1 MFEFAEFT
9 KRVNT
14 DAITDILK
22 YMTMPGITAFSGGS
36 PAAETFPVAEIKSIV
51 DEALTKDAASI
62 LQYGSTGG
70 RPELKKA
77 YIEHMAKPKGVN
89 VSEENLLVLTGSNQ
103 GIGLIAD
110 VLVNP
115 GDTVLV
121 ESPTFLT
128 TIMVLNKLGANCIP
142 VQVDAQGMLPSDL
155 EEKIKKY
162 APKFIY
168 TIPTFQNPTGLTLPS
183 DRREK
188 IAQLAEKY
196 EVIVVEDDPYCELR
210 YKGETLPPIKSFDK
224 KGYVVLLS
232 SFSKIISPGLR
243 VGVMAAHKDI
253 ISKATLAKQ
262 LDDTHSPNLNQVI
275 CAEFLNRGLLP
286 AHLEKIKPLYA
297 VRLEAMLDAIAKYFP
312 KNVEYTKPEGGLF
325 VWGKAPGDFDIKQV
339 LERTANEEKVSFVP
353 GAPFFIN
360 PQDGK
365 NSFRLNFSS
374 NPPEKI
380 EEGIKKIGKILN
392 EYVK

>member
-1 MFEFAEFT
+1 MFKFAEFT
-9 KRVNT
+9 NRVNT

-22 YMTMPGITAFSGGS
+22 YMTMPGMTSFSGGR
-36 PAAETFPVAEIKSIV
+36 PATETFPVEEIRSIIE
-51 DEALTKDAASI
+51 EALSKDAATI

-77 YIEHMAKPKGVN
+77 YIEHMAKPKGIDVN
-89 VSEENLLVLTGSNQ
+89 EENLLVLTGSNQ
-103 GIGLIAD
+103 GIGFIAEA
-110 VLVNP
+110 LVNP
-115 GDTVLV
+115 GDNVLV

-142 VQVDAQGMLPSDL
+142 VNVDDNGMIMEDL

-162 APKFIY
+162 SPKFVY
-168 TIPTFQNPTGLTLPS
+168 TIPTFQNPTGLTLPTE
-183 DRREK
+183 RREK
-188 IAQLAEKY
+188 IAQLSEKY

-243 VGVMAAHKDI
+243 VGIMAAHKDI
-253 ISKATLAKQ
+253 ISKVALVKQ

-275 CAEFLNRGLLP
+275 CAEFLHRGLLP
-286 AHLEKIKPLYA
+286 AHIEKIKSLYA
-297 VRLEAMLDAIAKYFP
+297 TRLNAMIEAIENYFP
-312 KNVEYTKPEGGLF
+312 KSVAYTKPEGGLF
-325 VWGKAPGDFDIKQV
+325 IWCNATGDFDIKEV
-339 LERTANEEKVSFVP
+339 LERSAKEEKVSFVP
-353 GAPFFIN
+353 GATFFIN

-374 NPPEKI
+374 NSPEKI
-380 EEGIKKIGKILN
+380 EEGIKKLGKILN
-392 EYVK
+392 EYAK